1 MDGTGRERTVESPL
15 EGTVVRVAV
24 GPGDAVRSGQELVV
38 IESMKMEH
46 VLAAEAE
53 GVVTSLSAE
62 VGQLV
67 RAGDVLLV
75 TTESSSSSKAT
86 PTPAVDATATGASEI
101 RHDLAEARERHEV
114 GLDAARPDAVERRR
128 RTGHRTTREN
138 VADLVDPGSLIEYGP
153 MVIAAQRRRRPLDD
167 LIRRTPADGLV
178 AGIGTGNGH
187 RTIVMSY
194 DYTGPAGAQGVEKQR
209 QKRPLFEA

>member
-67 RAGDVLLV
+67 RAGDVPRSTWPAIASGKASTATS
-75 TTESSSSSKAT
+75 TTRSPASSSIC
-86 PTPAVDATATGASEI
+86 GEI
-101 RHDLAEARERHEV
+101 RSRSSRVVELLLSSMTARQELAH
-114 GLDAARPDAVERRR
+114 
-128 RTGHRTTREN
+128 
-138 VADLVDPGSLIEYGP
+138 
-153 MVIAAQRRRRPLDD
+153 
-167 LIRRTPADGLV
+167 
-178 AGIGTGNGH
+178 
-187 RTIVMSY
+187 
-194 DYTGPAGAQGVEKQR
+194 
-209 QKRPLFEA
+209 